1 VTVFSDIRFG
11 SRSAALAAYILGT
24 LGKFEV
30 IVRGLDAEAE
40 QRLIASTMLRFGKR
54 MSRLFGI
61 EVVTSGVPAEGYVA
75 GRGASGAGRVFVSN
89 HRSGLDILVT
99 MAHLEGKHVSRADLA
114 KWPVIGMIA
123 RRAGILFVDRE
134 SKRSAAAV
142 VHQMIEVVSAGRGI
156 IIFPEGTTFA
166 GDEVRPFKPGAFAVA
181 RRTGCEIVPVG
192 LAYAGKGA
200 SFDEESFLEHMR
212 RVAGAPTTRVG
223 LAVGEP
229 LTFERGAD
237 PAEVSNRVHERVSE
251 LVKEARA
258 LVDGG

>member
-1 VTVFSDIRFG
+1 MRVTDVPDEERVI
-11 SRSAALAAYILGT
+11 AA
-24 LGKFEV
+24 
-30 IVRGLDAEAE
+30 
-40 QRLIASTMLRFGKR
+40 TMLRFGRR

-61 EVVTSGVPAEGYVA
+61 EVKTSGIGPEGFVPGP
-75 GRGASGAGRVFVSN
+75 GKDGWGRVCVSI

-114 KWPVIGMIA
+114 GWPVIGTIA

-142 VHQMIEVVSAGRGI
+142 VHKMIEVVTAGRGVT
-156 IIFPEGTTFA
+156 IFPEGTTFP

-192 LAYAGKGA
+192 IAYAGTGL

-212 RVAGAPTTRVG
+212 RVTGAPSTRIG

-229 LTFERGAD
+229 ISFEKTAD
-237 PAEVSNRVHERVSE
+237 PTLVSDRIHQEVSRLVLQARE
-251 LVKEARA
+251 LVGPA
-258 LVDGG
+258 